1 MLSFHFRNKSDLR
14 VQSLKTCSVQ
24 VVWGKGHGLLEM
36 KVNMK
41 FKSTERPFWLWKVT
55 WSLKS
60 VQWGVYYLAGGAWW
74 IKSAVDPSVTQSP
87 AQTKCFTFSWV
98 EQGPRWVR
106 GYQLCILQ
114 LSNSLMNSSS
124 FLVASLEFSAYS
136 IMSSVNSNSFTS
148 SFPILIPFISF
159 SSLIVV
165 TRTSNTTLNKC
176 SESGC
181 PCLVPDLRGNAFSF
195 ALLMWC

>member
-1 MLSFHFRNKSDLR
+1 MANEIVSLISLSDILLVVYISA
-14 VQSLKTCSVQ
+14 QISV
-24 VVWGKGHGLLEM
+24 
-36 KVNMK
+36 
-41 FKSTERPFWLWKVT
+41 
-55 WSLKS
+55 
-60 VQWGVYYLAGGAWW
+60 
-74 IKSAVDPSVTQSP
+74 
-87 AQTKCFTFSWV
+87 
-98 EQGPRWVR
+98 
-106 GYQLCILQ
+106 YQLCILQ

-195 ALLMWC
+195 ALLM

>member
-106 GYQLCILQ
+106 G
-114 LSNSLMNSSS
+114 
-124 FLVASLEFSAYS
+124 
-136 IMSSVNSNSFTS
+136 
-148 SFPILIPFISF
+148 
-159 SSLIVV
+159 
-165 TRTSNTTLNKC
+165 
-176 SESGC
+176 
-181 PCLVPDLRGNAFSF
+181 CLVSVMISLRGGFRDAQRAYFTVHSPALDCYGDAYFSLNLGCRIEF
-195 ALLMWC
+195 ILFL